1 MSRSGYTED
10 YGDDDPLALGRW
22 RGAVNSAIRGKR
34 GQQAL
39 REILAAIDAMQDKA
53 LAANWLVTEDGEFC
67 TLGVLGARRGIAL
80 EKLDPEDAEGVAN
93 ALGIAPAMVR
103 EIAYQNDE
111 LPDDWA
117 WVQVE
122 GSPTELYGE
131 RPNNFVRTKDAAGR
145 RWQYMRKW
153 VVAHLKTP
161 IETGEQR

>member
-10 YGDDDPLALGRW
+10 YGDDDPLAMGRW

-39 REILAAIDAMQDKA
+39 REILAALDAMPVKA
-53 LAANWLVTEDGEFC
+53 LVANSLVTEEGEFC

-80 EKLDPEDAEGVAN
+80 DKLDPEDAEGVAK

-111 LPDDWA
+111 ILDDWA

-122 GSPTELYGE
+122 GPPTELYGE
-131 RPNNFVRTKDAAGR
+131 RPNNFVRTKSAAGR
-145 RWQYMRKW
+145 RWQHMRNW

-161 IETGEQR
+161 HDTGEQS